1 MNATATITSKGQITI
16 PKAIRDLLDVTVS
29 DVLVFT
35 VRKSK
40 EVVVTPVKTDLMSLL
55 GAFKVKKYIPFSV
68 ARHQAEKMAGKKIAA
83 EGL

>member
-1 MNATATITSKGQITI
+1 MNVTATITSKGQITI
-16 PKAIRDLLDVTVS
+16 PKVIRDLLEVAAS

-35 VRKSK
+35 VRTPK
-40 EVVVTPVKTDLMSLL
+40 EVVVTPIKTDLMSLQ

-68 ARHQAEKMAGKKIAA
+68 ARRQAEKMAGKNIAA